1 MKFFPKLAI
10 MFISLDNQ
18 HQGSFTVKLT
28 SIKHF
33 KKVIKKLET
42 SIK

>member
-1 MKFFPKLAI
+1 

-18 HQGSFTVKLT
+18 HQVSYTGKLT
-28 SIKHF
+28 SIKQY